1 MLASWNVP
9 VTLLKKIYA
18 LPEIS
23 VPVAV
28 TVPVALLTDPVTV
41 SPTWKGPL
49 VIVLSIL
56 SLVLVTTVTVFVEV
70 GVFLR
75 VALTKAVSVY
85 PEPPLV
91 IVPVNPGM
99 RKVAV
104 ADIPAPVVVNPTF

>member
-1 MLASWNVP
+1 M
-9 VTLLKKIYA
+9 
-18 LPEIS
+18 
-23 VPVAV
+23 V
-28 TVPVALLTDPVTV
+28 TVPT
-41 SPTWKGPL
+41 
-49 VIVLSIL
+49 L
-56 SLVLVTTVTVFVEV
+56 SLVLVTTVTVFVAV

>member
-1 MLASWNVP
+1 MFASWNVP
-9 VTLLKKIYA
+9 VTLSKKIYA

-23 VPVAV
+23 VPAAV

-56 SLVLVTTVTVFVEV
+56 SLTLVTTVTVFVEV

-85 PEPPLV
+85 P
-91 IVPVNPGM
+91 
-99 RKVAV
+99 
-104 ADIPAPVVVNPTF
+104 